1 MASLEQVNLITLS
14 LRQLIV
20 ATAITTFHAIGLFL
34 YPLKTSDNICFYDI
48 FEGYGKKLVALEP
61 PFMGG

>member
-34 YPLKTSDNICFYDI
+34 YPLKTENIWFYDI
-48 FEGYGKKLVALEP
+48 FEGYGKKPVALES
-61 PFMGG
+61 PFMWG